1 MWFPTQGQAATISG
15 PKQIVAFKLILHVEV
30 IDLTDDSP
38 TTENEVPKASKY
50 TKRQHDS
57 SEERFPTATGASE
70 KKKTTGGVES
80 DRFCLDS
87 LDIDKLANFV
97 DGCESS
103 DTSPPERNKCGN
115 QLSPGRLGS
124 WCEETGNPGLK
135 RLVLGNAAR
144 ALARSNVILYAD
156 SSEK

>member
-1 MWFPTQGQAATISG
+1 
-15 PKQIVAFKLILHVEV
+15 
-30 IDLTDDSP
+30 LTDDSP
-38 TTENEVPKASKY
+38 TTENELPKASKY

-80 DRFCLDS
+80 DRFCLDN
-87 LDIDKLANFV
+87 LDIDKLVNFF
-97 DGCESS
+97 DGCGSS
-103 DTSPPERNKCGN
+103 DTSTSERNNRGN
-115 QLSPGRLGS
+115 QRSPGRLGS
-124 WCEETGNPGLK
+124 CENHKKETGNPGLK